1 MLIKSNYIK
10 DAYASLR
17 DLVNFYSPRV
27 NSHLY
32 YYFAHGLKR
41 VAIVNSRGYYC
52 VQCSGWLPD
61 TFEVDLLPDNVKSRF
76 YLQEWKTV
84 YKSKSLSDSYRYW
97 LKCVDKLRFI
107 EFSVLDDVKSSNELS
122 LSSDNQESTD

>member
-10 DAYASLR
+10 DAYPSSR
-17 DLVNFYSPRV
+17 DLVGFYSPRI
-27 NSHLY
+27 NPHLY
-32 YYFAHGLKR
+32 YFFAHGLKR

-61 TFEVDLLPDNVKSRF
+61 DFQTDLLSDNLRSRF

-84 YKSKSLSDSYRYW
+84 YRSKSLDDSYKYW

-107 EFSVLDDVKSSNELS
+107 DFFVLDEVKSSYELP
-122 LSSDNQESTD
+122 LPTDNKKSEN

>member
-61 TFEVDLLPDNVKSRF
+61 DFQTDLLSDNLKSRF

-84 YKSKSLSDSYRYW
+84 YRSKSLADSYKHW

-107 EFSVLDDVKSSNELS
+107 DFFVLDEVKSSDELP
-122 LSSDNQESTD
+122 LSTDNKKSEN

>member
-1 MLIKSNYIK
+1 MLIKTNYIK
-10 DAYASLR
+10 DAYVSLR
-17 DLVNFYSPRV
+17 DLISYYSPRI

-32 YYFAHGLKR
+32 YFFAHGLKR

-61 TFEVDLLPDNVKSRF
+61 DFQTDLLPDNLKSRF
-76 YLQEWKTV
+76 YLQEWKSI
-84 YKSKSLSDSYRYW
+84 YRSKSFDDCYKYW

-107 EFSVLDDVKSSNELS
+107 DFVLLDDVNSSDELHLSSNVEKS
-122 LSSDNQESTD
+122 KN

>member
-10 DAYASLR
+10 DAYVSLR
-17 DLVNFYSPRV
+17 DLVNYYSPRV
-27 NSHLY
+27 EPHLY
-32 YYFAHGLKR
+32 YFFVHGLRR

-61 TFEVDLLPDNVKSRF
+61 DFQTDLLLDTPKCRF

-84 YKSKSLSDSYRYW
+84 YRSKSFEASYRYW
-97 LKCVDKLRFI
+97 QKCVDKLRFI
-107 EFSVLDDVKSSNELS
+107 DFVVLDDVNSSDELH
-122 LSSDNQESTD
+122 LSSSSETS